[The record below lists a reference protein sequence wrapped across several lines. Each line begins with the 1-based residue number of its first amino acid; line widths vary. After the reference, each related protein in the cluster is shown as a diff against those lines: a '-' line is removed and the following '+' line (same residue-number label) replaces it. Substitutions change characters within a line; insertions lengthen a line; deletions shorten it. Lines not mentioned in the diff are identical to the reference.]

1 MIWTL
6 RAVAL
11 HALILFTTLTPWAF
25 QFVSSDI
32 AVYFRDASLIMN
44 GAIPYRDYLVEYPPM
59 ALPLFVIPRLFT
71 NMFGVYVALFGTEM
85 LLFDAA
91 ATYLVVRRLVALNE
105 HLTIPRRLAWYS
117 AFLAALYPFS
127 GTRYD
132 WAPMAVAF
140 AAALMWFSGRAAL
153 GGAVAAIGALL
164 KIFPGFVAGPAFI
177 WEVVEIYASRLRGT
191 VSFAITLALGIT
203 MWAILGMGRSLEYH
217 LSRGLEIETLWAG
230 VLMAIAKVAGAPLG
244 AEWHSGSLDLLAH
257 GAREISAVIFPIQ
270 GVVMLAVLWRFW
282 RSGLQEPLRYVGAGI
297 LAIAI
302 TGKILSPQYLIWLI
316 PFVAVLNGRAGA
328 WGRWIFLFACIA
340 TTIIYPWNAGHLVA
354 FDAWTIGLLNARNA
368 SLVALLVLWL
378 LDFGIIQKSG
388 RGSRPARQAPE
399 NQ

>member
-1 MIWTL
+1 
-6 RAVAL
+6 VAL
-11 HALILFTTLTPWAF
+11 HALILFTALTPWAF

-71 NMFGVYVALFGTEM
+71 NMFAEYVVLFGAQM
-85 LLFDAA
+85 LLFDAT

-105 HLTIPRRLAWYS
+105 TSAIPWRLAWYS
-117 AFLAALYPFS
+117 AFVAALYPFS

-140 AAALMWFSGRAAL
+140 AAALMWFSGRSAL
-153 GGAVAAIGALL
+153 GGAVAAIGALI
-164 KIFPGFVAGPAFI
+164 KIFPGFIAGPAFI
-177 WEVVEIYASRLRGT
+177 WEAVEMYASRLRGT
-191 VSFAITLALGIT
+191 VSFAVTLALGIT
-203 MWAILGMGRSLEYH
+203 VWALLGMGRALQYH
-217 LSRGLEIETLWAG
+217 LSRGLEIETIWAG
-230 VLMAIAKVAGAPLG
+230 VLMAIAKVTGAPLG
-244 AEWHSGSLDLLAH
+244 TEWHSGSLDLLAH

-270 GVVMLAVLWRFW
+270 GVVELTVLWRFW
-282 RSGLQEPLRYVGAGI
+282 RSGLQDPLRYVGASI

-302 TGKILSPQYLIWLI
+302 TGKILSPQYLIWVI
-316 PFVAVLNGRAGA
+316 PFVTVLNGRAGT

-340 TTIIYPWNAGHLVA
+340 TTAIYPWNSGRLVA
-354 FDAWTIGLLNARNA
+354 FDAWTIGLLNSRNA
-368 SLVALLVLWL
+368 SLVALLALCL
-378 LDFGIIQKSG
+378 LDPGISQKDG

-399 NQ
+399 NK